1 MRFPPLLLALDI
13 LGTALLGLG
22 LFGFFSDGPLVVA
35 GFIDLKQLAVPM
47 IITGALLM
55 APLVVY
61 LVRSATSGRR

>member
-22 LFGFFSDGPLVVA
+22 LFGFLSNGSLVVA

-47 IITGALLM
+47 MITGALLM

-61 LVRSATSGRR
+61 LVKRVSSQRR